1 MFLKDPLSN
10 EKDFELELSTSKV
23 AKKISGKMPKRKNTL
38 EKKGKKKRNQRL
50 KRKNI
55 LKKEGK
61 KIRNQRL
68 KRKKRINRKTKKRN
82 MDGRRK
88 RIKKK
93 KKRTF
98 FQKNGKKNQSSKR
111 KMKKYKKI
119 KGNVNIRQKI
129 KKNKKLNEFRTKGKS
144 NDYEKKSV
152 RNNKQTKSKALRQ
165 DEINFSNCVDAMKS
179 FASRIKRAGNL
190 NRQAKRIESFKNTS
204 DNKLLKVAFINSYN
218 MSFENCQIE
227 IELLRLVVK
236 G

>member
-1 MFLKDPLSN
+1 
-10 EKDFELELSTSKV
+10 
-23 AKKISGKMPKRKNTL
+23 
-38 EKKGKKKRNQRL
+38 
-50 KRKNI
+50 
-55 LKKEGK
+55 
-61 KIRNQRL
+61 
-68 KRKKRINRKTKKRN
+68 

-144 NDYEKKSV
+144 YDYKKKSV
-152 RNNKQTKSKALRQ
+152 RNKKQTKSKALRQ